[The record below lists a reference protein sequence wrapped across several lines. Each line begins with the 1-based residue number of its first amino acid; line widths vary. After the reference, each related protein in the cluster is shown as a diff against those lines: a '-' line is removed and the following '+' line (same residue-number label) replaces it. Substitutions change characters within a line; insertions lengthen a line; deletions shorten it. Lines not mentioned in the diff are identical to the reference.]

1 MWIERL
7 DIQGFGRL
15 AGSFELSPG
24 LTLVVGDNESG
35 KSTLHQALIRA
46 LYGFDSGERRQKPN
60 LGRSEKDGYAP
71 WSGTSFGLVALL
83 RDVGGRDLRVEW
95 DFNAHSITARNP
107 DTGEDLS
114 SEFRGKRDAVELGR
128 ALLGIGVS
136 EFREVCCL
144 SQTEIQ
150 GVTRSD
156 DLVNALQRAVEST
169 AGDVHIEQAVKRL
182 NEFLGKTIG
191 VRADHLMN
199 PLPKGRLRVRLD
211 RKTELELIL
220 ANTESKRDELAT
232 LAAERGDAEHGLT
245 ALTAKVQREEQLLL
259 VSRRTAL
266 EERARQ
272 ARDLAATERARPP
285 HSERLT
291 DVAVTAIRSRADRIA
306 ELAEQIAALVKQA
319 EAAEPRVTEL
329 AAAERA
335 LQAAVDGLE
344 VYRGIETF
352 AEADVRGALGQLD
365 ALRQPVAEQPQPSP
379 QRDPALARYREERAR
394 IATLAAERAR
404 SGWNHALAAAAA
416 ATAAGSILLGLIVH
430 PALFVALALALALAY
445 RARPRLRDG
454 AGEALQAELT
464 RLGASSLEEL
474 DARVSEEDQRMAAA
488 EAVLAER
495 ARAEQETGK
504 RRDTLTADLGRLLDE
519 AAAPRAAELEER
531 AAAYLRACEK
541 RAELGTREL
550 ELATIRQ
557 ELTAESAPAKELAG
571 AQRERAEAAKDLQ
584 LRLEQLEIDP
594 SEPEA
599 ALTELG
605 RLADAAAQA
614 DAAGKTLQALLG
626 GETLT
631 QLEARR
637 ADAEAAHARHVTVH
651 GQLADKPGDPD
662 EIDRRLTELRIQ
674 TAHQSERIAGLAGE
688 VKTREDMLPNPA
700 EIRREIADLEIEIGR
715 LERARAAVDIARQAL
730 EEAARETYRSFA
742 PHLRAALERN
752 LPRITSGRYSEAAVD
767 DTLNIVVTAPE
778 TGRQISAN
786 DLSRGTKDQVFLVER
801 FEIARLLHPK
811 GEAPLLLDDPFAR
824 FDPHRLR
831 LGLDLLCEVAA
842 DRQVVVFTEDPRI
855 ATLAAESCAGCR
867 TIQLPP
873 PPSGPA

>member
-71 WSGTSFGLVALL
+71 WSGTSFGLVAVL

-95 DFNAHSITARNP
+95 DFNTHSITARNP

-114 SEFRGKRDAVELGR
+114 SEFRGKRDDVELGR
-128 ALLGIGVS
+128 ALLGIGAS

-211 RKTELELIL
+211 RKTELERIL
-220 ANTESKRDELAT
+220 ADTEAKRDELAT
-232 LAAERGDAEHGLT
+232 LAAERGDAERGLT
-245 ALTAKVQREEQLLL
+245 TLTANVQREEQLLFL
-259 VSRRTAL
+259 SRRTAL
-266 EERARQ
+266 EERVRQ
-272 ARDLAATERARPP
+272 ARDLAATERARPA
-285 HSERLT
+285 HAGRLT
-291 DVAVTAIRSRADRIA
+291 DVAVTTIRSRADRIA
-306 ELAEQIAALVKQA
+306 QLAEQIASVDKQA
-319 EAAEPRVTEL
+319 EAAKPRVTEL

-335 LQAAVDGLE
+335 AQGAVDGLE
-344 VYRGIETF
+344 VYRSVETS
-352 AEADVRGALGQLD
+352 AEADVRGALGQLE
-365 ALRQPVAEQPQPSP
+365 ALRRPTDEQPQPSP
-379 QRDPALARYREERAR
+379 ERDPTLARYREERAR
-394 IATLAAERAR
+394 IAALAAERAR
-404 SGWNHALAAAAA
+404 SGWDRALAAAAA
-416 ATAAGSILLGLIVH
+416 ATAVGSVALGLLVH
-430 PALFVALALALALAY
+430 PALFAVLVPALVLAY
-445 RARPRLRDG
+445 RARPSLQDG
-454 AGEALQAELT
+454 AGEALRAELA
-464 RLGASSLEEL
+464 RLGAPSLEEL
-474 DARVSEEDQRMAAA
+474 DARVAEEDRRVAAA

-495 ARAEQETGK
+495 ARAEQETGM

-557 ELTAESAPAKELAG
+557 ELTAASAPAKELAA
-571 AQRERAEAAKDLQ
+571 AQRERDEAAKDLE

-614 DAAGKTLQALLG
+614 DAATQALQALLG

-637 ADAEAAHARHVTVH
+637 ADAEAAHARHITVH
-651 GQLADKPGDPD
+651 GELADEPGDPD
-662 EIDRRLTELRIQ
+662 EIETRLALLRSETGRDR
-674 TAHQSERIAGLAGE
+674 ERIAGLTAQIE
-688 VKTREDMLPNPA
+688 TREDQLPDPA
-700 EIRREIADLEIEIGR
+700 ELRREIADLEIEIGR

-752 LPRITSGRYSEAAVD
+752 LPRITSGRYREAAVD

-778 TGRQISAN
+778 TGRQVSVN

-801 FEIARLLHPK
+801 FEIARLLHPR

-831 LGLDLLCEVAA
+831 LGLDLLCEIAA

-855 ATLAAESCAGCR
+855 ATLAAECCADCR